1 MLDIKF
7 LRQNPDVVKENI
19 KKKFQ
24 DEKLPLVDEV
34 IELDKRNREIKG
46 EVEALR
52 AEKNKVS
59 KEIGACMAHGEKEKA
74 EELKKKV
81 QENAARM
88 EELSAEEKEVEAK
101 IKKDMMVIPNI
112 IDPSVPIGK
121 DDSQNVEIEKFGEP
135 VVPDFEIPYHTEI
148 MEKFNG
154 IDLESAGKVAGN
166 GFYYLMGDIAR
177 LHSAVISYARDFMID
192 RGFTYCI
199 PPFMIRSNV
208 VTGVMSFAEMDSMM
222 YKIEGED
229 LYLIGTSEHSMIGKF
244 IDTMLDEAELP
255 KTLTSYSPCFRKEK
269 GAHGI
274 EERGVY
280 RIHQFEKQEMIV
292 VCKPEESKE
301 WYDKLWKNTVDLFRS
316 LDIPVRTLECCSGDL
331 ADLKV
336 KSCDVEAWSPRQKKY
351 FEVGSCSN
359 LGDAQA
365 RRLRIRIK
373 GENGNYFANDI
384 NDYFSLLSCLPDY
397 YNELAEFESQK
408 AKRGLFMSDASLER
422 LLTQC
427 QTMLSSDYLASAFKD
442 KINSLQNAD
451 TLTKKQADSYL
462 SLHEKLIHTCVIPSY
477 QSLSEKLS
485 ALKGSEKND
494 RGLAGFPDGTAYY
507 HYLIQSQVGDFRST
521 NEIEERLFT
530 QLALDYRQM
539 QTLLSQNP
547 SLAQNLSVFSLSATP
562 EEMLSYLNKAMQ
574 TDFPDLDSPKY
585 EVKYVP
591 TSMEEFSSPAF
602 YLTPPADTLS
612 PNTIYINRSSQVNP
626 AELFTTL
633 AHEGF
638 PGHLYQ
644 TLYYG
649 NQNPAPIRNLLG
661 CSGYIEGWA
670 TYVESISYGY
680 AASYFK
686 VEPELLQ
693 LLWQNRSISLCLYS
707 LLDIKIHEYGW
718 TLAQVTQ
725 SLHGFGIASDD
736 TCKEIYQYIIENP
749 ANYLKYYLGY
759 LNFMDLRD
767 LAEKKAGDKF
777 DKKEFH
783 RFVLETGPAPFPVIE
798 KYVLENY

>member
-1 MLDIKF
+1 MKKFLHNKYRILIFIFCFFFLFSIIFFKKIEPTLENKQFERFTDSIFTSELSSNTLNLHYTLAHPETFGINDYKISLGSMNEDAHSHSFSKLKSNQKRLKKFHYQNLSKENQLTYDILSLEFSTQLSGENFFWLQEPLSPHLGISSQLPILLAEYTFRTGNDIK
-7 LRQNPDVVKENI
+7 
-19 KKKFQ
+19 
-24 DEKLPLVDEV
+24 
-34 IELDKRNREIKG
+34 
-46 EVEALR
+46 
-52 AEKNKVS
+52 
-59 KEIGACMAHGEKEKA
+59 
-74 EELKKKV
+74 
-81 QENAARM
+81 
-88 EELSAEEKEVEAK
+88 
-101 IKKDMMVIPNI
+101 
-112 IDPSVPIGK
+112 
-121 DDSQNVEIEKFGEP
+121 
-135 VVPDFEIPYHTEI
+135 
-148 MEKFNG
+148 
-154 IDLESAGKVAGN
+154 
-166 GFYYLMGDIAR
+166 
-177 LHSAVISYARDFMID
+177 
-192 RGFTYCI
+192 
-199 PPFMIRSNV
+199 
-208 VTGVMSFAEMDSMM
+208 
-222 YKIEGED
+222 
-229 LYLIGTSEHSMIGKF
+229 
-244 IDTMLDEAELP
+244 
-255 KTLTSYSPCFRKEK
+255 
-269 GAHGI
+269 
-274 EERGVY
+274 
-280 RIHQFEKQEMIV
+280 
-292 VCKPEESKE
+292 
-301 WYDKLWKNTVDLFRS
+301 
-316 LDIPVRTLECCSGDL
+316 
-331 ADLKV
+331 
-336 KSCDVEAWSPRQKKY
+336 
-351 FEVGSCSN
+351 
-359 LGDAQA
+359 
-365 RRLRIRIK
+365 
-373 GENGNYFANDI
+373 
-384 NDYFSLLSCLPDY
+384 DYFSLLSCLPDY

-422 LLTQC
+422 LLAQC
-427 QTMLSSDYLASAFKD
+427 QTMLSSDYLASAFED
-442 KINSLQNAD
+442 KINSLQNAG
-451 TLTKKQADSYL
+451 TLTKKQSDSYL

-485 ALKGSEKND
+485 ALKGNGKND

-507 HYLIQSQVGDFRST
+507 HYLIQSQVGDFRSVK
-521 NEIEERLFT
+521 EIEERLFT

-562 EEMLSYLNKAMQ
+562 KEMLSYLSKAMR

-591 TSMEEFSSPAF
+591 ESMEEFSSPAF

-767 LAEKKAGDKF
+767 LAEKKAGDEF

-783 RFVLETGPAPFPVIE
+783 RFILETGPAPFPIIE

>member
-1 MLDIKF
+1 MKNFLHNKYRILIFIFCFFLIFSIIFLKRIEPTLENKQFERFTDSIFTSELSSNTLNLHYTLAHPETFGINDYKISLGSMNEDAHSHSFSKLKSNQKRLKKFHYQNLSKENQLTYDILSLEFSTQLSGENFFWLQEPLSPHLGISSQLPILLAEYTFRTGNDIK
-7 LRQNPDVVKENI
+7 
-19 KKKFQ
+19 
-24 DEKLPLVDEV
+24 
-34 IELDKRNREIKG
+34 
-46 EVEALR
+46 
-52 AEKNKVS
+52 
-59 KEIGACMAHGEKEKA
+59 
-74 EELKKKV
+74 
-81 QENAARM
+81 
-88 EELSAEEKEVEAK
+88 
-101 IKKDMMVIPNI
+101 
-112 IDPSVPIGK
+112 
-121 DDSQNVEIEKFGEP
+121 
-135 VVPDFEIPYHTEI
+135 
-148 MEKFNG
+148 
-154 IDLESAGKVAGN
+154 
-166 GFYYLMGDIAR
+166 
-177 LHSAVISYARDFMID
+177 
-192 RGFTYCI
+192 
-199 PPFMIRSNV
+199 
-208 VTGVMSFAEMDSMM
+208 
-222 YKIEGED
+222 
-229 LYLIGTSEHSMIGKF
+229 
-244 IDTMLDEAELP
+244 
-255 KTLTSYSPCFRKEK
+255 
-269 GAHGI
+269 
-274 EERGVY
+274 
-280 RIHQFEKQEMIV
+280 
-292 VCKPEESKE
+292 
-301 WYDKLWKNTVDLFRS
+301 
-316 LDIPVRTLECCSGDL
+316 
-331 ADLKV
+331 
-336 KSCDVEAWSPRQKKY
+336 
-351 FEVGSCSN
+351 
-359 LGDAQA
+359 
-365 RRLRIRIK
+365 
-373 GENGNYFANDI
+373 
-384 NDYFSLLSCLPDY
+384 DYFSLLSCLPDY

-408 AKRGLFMSDASLER
+408 AKRGLFMSDASLDR
-422 LLTQC
+422 LLAQC
-427 QTMLSSDYLASAFKD
+427 QTMLSSDYLASAFED
-442 KINSLQNAD
+442 KINSLQNAG
-451 TLTKKQADSYL
+451 TLTKKQEDSYL

-485 ALKGSEKND
+485 ALKGNGKND

-507 HYLIQSQVGDFRST
+507 HYLIQSQVGDFRSVK
-521 NEIEERLFT
+521 EIEERLFT

-562 EEMLSYLNKAMQ
+562 KEMLSYLSKAMQ

-591 TSMEEFSSPAF
+591 ESMEEFSSPAF

-649 NQNPAPIRNLLG
+649 NLNPAPIRNLIG

-783 RFVLETGPAPFPVIE
+783 RFILETGPAPFPIIE

>member
-1 MLDIKF
+1 MKKFLHNKYRILIFIFCFFFLFSIVFFKKIEPTLENKQFERFTDSIFTSELSSNTLNLHYTLAHPETFGINDYKISLGSINEKAHSHSFSNLKSNQKRLKKFHYQNLSKENQLTYDILSLEFSTQLSGENFFWLQEPLSPHLGISSQLPILLAEYTFRTGNDIK
-7 LRQNPDVVKENI
+7 
-19 KKKFQ
+19 
-24 DEKLPLVDEV
+24 
-34 IELDKRNREIKG
+34 
-46 EVEALR
+46 
-52 AEKNKVS
+52 
-59 KEIGACMAHGEKEKA
+59 
-74 EELKKKV
+74 
-81 QENAARM
+81 
-88 EELSAEEKEVEAK
+88 
-101 IKKDMMVIPNI
+101 
-112 IDPSVPIGK
+112 
-121 DDSQNVEIEKFGEP
+121 
-135 VVPDFEIPYHTEI
+135 
-148 MEKFNG
+148 
-154 IDLESAGKVAGN
+154 
-166 GFYYLMGDIAR
+166 
-177 LHSAVISYARDFMID
+177 
-192 RGFTYCI
+192 
-199 PPFMIRSNV
+199 
-208 VTGVMSFAEMDSMM
+208 
-222 YKIEGED
+222 
-229 LYLIGTSEHSMIGKF
+229 
-244 IDTMLDEAELP
+244 
-255 KTLTSYSPCFRKEK
+255 
-269 GAHGI
+269 
-274 EERGVY
+274 
-280 RIHQFEKQEMIV
+280 
-292 VCKPEESKE
+292 
-301 WYDKLWKNTVDLFRS
+301 
-316 LDIPVRTLECCSGDL
+316 
-331 ADLKV
+331 
-336 KSCDVEAWSPRQKKY
+336 
-351 FEVGSCSN
+351 
-359 LGDAQA
+359 
-365 RRLRIRIK
+365 
-373 GENGNYFANDI
+373 
-384 NDYFSLLSCLPDY
+384 DYFSLLSCLPDY
-397 YNELAEFESQK
+397 YNELAEFETQK

-422 LLTQC
+422 LLAQC
-427 QTMLSSDYLASAFKD
+427 QTMLSSDYLASAFED
-442 KINSLQNAD
+442 KINSLQTAG

-485 ALKGSEKND
+485 ALKGNGKND

-507 HYLIQSQVGDFRST
+507 HYLIQSQVGDFRSVK
-521 NEIEERLFT
+521 EIEERLFT

-562 EEMLSYLNKAMQ
+562 KEMLSYLSKAMR

-591 TSMEEFSSPAF
+591 ESMEEFSSPAF

-767 LAEKKAGDKF
+767 LAEKKAGDEF

-783 RFVLETGPAPFPVIE
+783 RFILETGPAPFPIIE

>member
-1 MLDIKF
+1 MIFSLEFSTQLSGENFFWLQEPLSPHLGISSQLPILLAEYTFRTGNDIK
-7 LRQNPDVVKENI
+7 
-19 KKKFQ
+19 
-24 DEKLPLVDEV
+24 
-34 IELDKRNREIKG
+34 
-46 EVEALR
+46 
-52 AEKNKVS
+52 
-59 KEIGACMAHGEKEKA
+59 
-74 EELKKKV
+74 
-81 QENAARM
+81 
-88 EELSAEEKEVEAK
+88 
-101 IKKDMMVIPNI
+101 
-112 IDPSVPIGK
+112 
-121 DDSQNVEIEKFGEP
+121 
-135 VVPDFEIPYHTEI
+135 
-148 MEKFNG
+148 
-154 IDLESAGKVAGN
+154 
-166 GFYYLMGDIAR
+166 
-177 LHSAVISYARDFMID
+177 
-192 RGFTYCI
+192 
-199 PPFMIRSNV
+199 
-208 VTGVMSFAEMDSMM
+208 
-222 YKIEGED
+222 
-229 LYLIGTSEHSMIGKF
+229 
-244 IDTMLDEAELP
+244 
-255 KTLTSYSPCFRKEK
+255 
-269 GAHGI
+269 
-274 EERGVY
+274 
-280 RIHQFEKQEMIV
+280 
-292 VCKPEESKE
+292 
-301 WYDKLWKNTVDLFRS
+301 
-316 LDIPVRTLECCSGDL
+316 
-331 ADLKV
+331 
-336 KSCDVEAWSPRQKKY
+336 
-351 FEVGSCSN
+351 
-359 LGDAQA
+359 
-365 RRLRIRIK
+365 
-373 GENGNYFANDI
+373 
-384 NDYFSLLSCLPDY
+384 DYFSLLSCLPDY

-612 PNTIYINRSSQVNP
+612 PNTIYINQSSQVNP

>member
-1 MLDIKF
+1 MKNFLHNKYRILIFIFCFFLIFSIIFLKKIEPTLENKQFERFTDSIFTSELSSNTLNLHYTLAHPETFGINDYKISLGSMNEDAHSHSFSKLKSNQKRLKKFHYQNLSKENQLTYDILSLEFSTQLSGENFFWLQEPLSPHLGISSQLPILLAEYTFRTGNDIK
-7 LRQNPDVVKENI
+7 
-19 KKKFQ
+19 
-24 DEKLPLVDEV
+24 
-34 IELDKRNREIKG
+34 
-46 EVEALR
+46 
-52 AEKNKVS
+52 
-59 KEIGACMAHGEKEKA
+59 
-74 EELKKKV
+74 
-81 QENAARM
+81 
-88 EELSAEEKEVEAK
+88 
-101 IKKDMMVIPNI
+101 
-112 IDPSVPIGK
+112 
-121 DDSQNVEIEKFGEP
+121 
-135 VVPDFEIPYHTEI
+135 
-148 MEKFNG
+148 
-154 IDLESAGKVAGN
+154 
-166 GFYYLMGDIAR
+166 
-177 LHSAVISYARDFMID
+177 
-192 RGFTYCI
+192 
-199 PPFMIRSNV
+199 
-208 VTGVMSFAEMDSMM
+208 
-222 YKIEGED
+222 
-229 LYLIGTSEHSMIGKF
+229 
-244 IDTMLDEAELP
+244 
-255 KTLTSYSPCFRKEK
+255 
-269 GAHGI
+269 
-274 EERGVY
+274 
-280 RIHQFEKQEMIV
+280 
-292 VCKPEESKE
+292 
-301 WYDKLWKNTVDLFRS
+301 
-316 LDIPVRTLECCSGDL
+316 
-331 ADLKV
+331 
-336 KSCDVEAWSPRQKKY
+336 
-351 FEVGSCSN
+351 
-359 LGDAQA
+359 
-365 RRLRIRIK
+365 
-373 GENGNYFANDI
+373 
-384 NDYFSLLSCLPDY
+384 DYFSLLSCLPDY
-397 YNELAEFESQK
+397 YNELAEFETQK
-408 AKRGLFMSDASLER
+408 AKRGLFMSDSSLER
-422 LLTQC
+422 LLAQC
-427 QTMLSSDYLASAFKD
+427 QTMLSSDYLASAFED
-442 KINSLQNAD
+442 KINSLQNAG

-783 RFVLETGPAPFPVIE
+783 RFVLETGPAPFPIIE

>member
-1 MLDIKF
+1 MKNFLHNKYRILIFIFCFFLVFSIIFLKKIEPTLENKQFERFTDSIFTSELSSNTLNLHYTLAHPETFGINDYKISLGSINEKAHSHSFSKLKSNQKRLKKFHYQNLSKENQLTYDILSLEFSTQLSGENFFWLQEPLSPHLGISSQLPILLAEYTFRTGNDIK
-7 LRQNPDVVKENI
+7 
-19 KKKFQ
+19 
-24 DEKLPLVDEV
+24 
-34 IELDKRNREIKG
+34 
-46 EVEALR
+46 
-52 AEKNKVS
+52 
-59 KEIGACMAHGEKEKA
+59 
-74 EELKKKV
+74 
-81 QENAARM
+81 
-88 EELSAEEKEVEAK
+88 
-101 IKKDMMVIPNI
+101 
-112 IDPSVPIGK
+112 
-121 DDSQNVEIEKFGEP
+121 
-135 VVPDFEIPYHTEI
+135 
-148 MEKFNG
+148 
-154 IDLESAGKVAGN
+154 
-166 GFYYLMGDIAR
+166 
-177 LHSAVISYARDFMID
+177 
-192 RGFTYCI
+192 
-199 PPFMIRSNV
+199 
-208 VTGVMSFAEMDSMM
+208 
-222 YKIEGED
+222 
-229 LYLIGTSEHSMIGKF
+229 
-244 IDTMLDEAELP
+244 
-255 KTLTSYSPCFRKEK
+255 
-269 GAHGI
+269 
-274 EERGVY
+274 
-280 RIHQFEKQEMIV
+280 
-292 VCKPEESKE
+292 
-301 WYDKLWKNTVDLFRS
+301 
-316 LDIPVRTLECCSGDL
+316 
-331 ADLKV
+331 
-336 KSCDVEAWSPRQKKY
+336 
-351 FEVGSCSN
+351 
-359 LGDAQA
+359 
-365 RRLRIRIK
+365 
-373 GENGNYFANDI
+373 
-384 NDYFSLLSCLPDY
+384 DYFSLLSCLPDY

-422 LLTQC
+422 LLAQC
-427 QTMLSSDYLASAFKD
+427 QTMLSSDYLASAFED
-442 KINSLQNAD
+442 KINLLQNAG

-462 SLHEKLIHTCVIPSY
+462 SLHKKLIHTCVIPSY

-485 ALKGSEKND
+485 ALKGNGKND

-507 HYLIQSQVGDFRST
+507 HYLIQSQVGDFRSVK
-521 NEIEERLFT
+521 EIEERLFT

-562 EEMLSYLNKAMQ
+562 KEMLSYLSKAMR

-585 EVKYVP
+585 KVKYVP
-591 TSMEEFSSPAF
+591 ESMEEFSSPAF

>member
-1 MLDIKF
+1 MKNF
-7 LRQNPDVVKENI
+7 LHNKYRI
-19 KKKFQ
+19 LIFIFCFF
-24 DEKLPLVDEV
+24 LVFS
-34 IELDKRNREIKG
+34 IIF
-46 EVEALR
+46 
-52 AEKNKVS
+52 
-59 KEIGACMAHGEKEKA
+59 
-74 EELKKKV
+74 LKKIEPTL
-81 QENAARM
+81 ENKQF
-88 EELSAEEKEVEAK
+88 EHFTDSIFTSELSSNTLNLHYTLAH
-101 IKKDMMVIPNI
+101 P
-112 IDPSVPIGK
+112 
-121 DDSQNVEIEKFGEP
+121 EKFGIK
-135 VVPDFEIPYHTEI
+135 D
-148 MEKFNG
+148 
-154 IDLESAGKVAGN
+154 
-166 GFYYLMGDIAR
+166 
-177 LHSAVISYARDFMID
+177 
-192 RGFTYCI
+192 
-199 PPFMIRSNV
+199 
-208 VTGVMSFAEMDSMM
+208 
-222 YKIEGED
+222 YKISLGSMNEKA
-229 LYLIGTSEHSMIGKF
+229 HSNSFSKLKSNQKRLKNF
-244 IDTMLDEAELP
+244 HYQKL
-255 KTLTSYSPCFRKEK
+255 
-269 GAHGI
+269 
-274 EERGVY
+274 
-280 RIHQFEKQEMIV
+280 
-292 VCKPEESKE
+292 SKE
-301 WYDKLWKNTVDLFRS
+301 NQLTYDILS
-316 LDIPVRTLECCSGDL
+316 LEFSTQLS
-331 ADLKV
+331 
-336 KSCDVEAWSPRQKKY
+336 
-351 FEVGSCSN
+351 
-359 LGDAQA
+359 
-365 RRLRIRIK
+365 
-373 GENGNYFANDI
+373 GENFFWLQEPLSPHLGISSQLPILLAEYTFRTGNDI
-384 NDYFSLLSCLPDY
+384 KDYFSLLSCLPDY

-442 KINSLQNAD
+442 KINSLQNTD

-612 PNTIYINRSSQVNP
+612 PNTIYINQSSQVNP

-777 DKKEFH
+777 DKKGFH

>member
-1 MLDIKF
+1 MKNFLHNKYRILIFIFCFFLVFSIIFLKKIEPTLENKQFERFTDSIFTSELSSNTLNLHYTLAHPETFGINDYKISLGSINEKAHSHSFSKLKSNQKRLKKFHYQNLSKENQLTYDILSLEFSTQLSGENFFWLQEPLSPHLGISSQLPILLAEYTFRTGNDIK
-7 LRQNPDVVKENI
+7 
-19 KKKFQ
+19 
-24 DEKLPLVDEV
+24 
-34 IELDKRNREIKG
+34 
-46 EVEALR
+46 
-52 AEKNKVS
+52 
-59 KEIGACMAHGEKEKA
+59 
-74 EELKKKV
+74 
-81 QENAARM
+81 
-88 EELSAEEKEVEAK
+88 
-101 IKKDMMVIPNI
+101 
-112 IDPSVPIGK
+112 
-121 DDSQNVEIEKFGEP
+121 
-135 VVPDFEIPYHTEI
+135 
-148 MEKFNG
+148 
-154 IDLESAGKVAGN
+154 
-166 GFYYLMGDIAR
+166 
-177 LHSAVISYARDFMID
+177 
-192 RGFTYCI
+192 
-199 PPFMIRSNV
+199 
-208 VTGVMSFAEMDSMM
+208 
-222 YKIEGED
+222 
-229 LYLIGTSEHSMIGKF
+229 
-244 IDTMLDEAELP
+244 
-255 KTLTSYSPCFRKEK
+255 
-269 GAHGI
+269 
-274 EERGVY
+274 
-280 RIHQFEKQEMIV
+280 
-292 VCKPEESKE
+292 
-301 WYDKLWKNTVDLFRS
+301 
-316 LDIPVRTLECCSGDL
+316 
-331 ADLKV
+331 
-336 KSCDVEAWSPRQKKY
+336 
-351 FEVGSCSN
+351 
-359 LGDAQA
+359 
-365 RRLRIRIK
+365 
-373 GENGNYFANDI
+373 
-384 NDYFSLLSCLPDY
+384 DYFSLLSCLPDY
-397 YNELAEFESQK
+397 YNEVAEFESQK

-422 LLTQC
+422 LLAQC
-427 QTMLSSDYLASAFKD
+427 QTMLSSDYLASAFED
-442 KINSLQNAD
+442 KINLLQNAG

-485 ALKGSEKND
+485 ALKGNGKND

-507 HYLIQSQVGDFRST
+507 HYLIQSQVGDFRSVK
-521 NEIEERLFT
+521 EIEERLFT

-562 EEMLSYLNKAMQ
+562 KEMLSYLSKAMR

-591 TSMEEFSSPAF
+591 ESMEEFSSPAF

-767 LAEKKAGDKF
+767 LAEKKAGDEF

-783 RFVLETGPAPFPVIE
+783 RFILETGPAPFPIIE

>member
-1 MLDIKF
+1 MKNF
-7 LRQNPDVVKENI
+7 LHNKYRILIFIFCFFLIFSIIFLKRIEPTLENKQFERFTDSI
-19 KKKFQ
+19 FT
-24 DEKLPLVDEV
+24 
-34 IELDKRNREIKG
+34 
-46 EVEALR
+46 
-52 AEKNKVS
+52 S
-59 KEIGACMAHGEKEKA
+59 
-74 EELKKKV
+74 
-81 QENAARM
+81 
-88 EELSAEEKEVEAK
+88 ELSSNTLNLHYTLAH
-101 IKKDMMVIPNI
+101 P
-112 IDPSVPIGK
+112 
-121 DDSQNVEIEKFGEP
+121 EKFGIK
-135 VVPDFEIPYHTEI
+135 D
-148 MEKFNG
+148 
-154 IDLESAGKVAGN
+154 
-166 GFYYLMGDIAR
+166 
-177 LHSAVISYARDFMID
+177 
-192 RGFTYCI
+192 
-199 PPFMIRSNV
+199 
-208 VTGVMSFAEMDSMM
+208 
-222 YKIEGED
+222 YKISLGSMNEKA
-229 LYLIGTSEHSMIGKF
+229 HSNSFSKLKSNQKRLKKF
-244 IDTMLDEAELP
+244 HYQNL
-255 KTLTSYSPCFRKEK
+255 
-269 GAHGI
+269 
-274 EERGVY
+274 
-280 RIHQFEKQEMIV
+280 
-292 VCKPEESKE
+292 SKE
-301 WYDKLWKNTVDLFRS
+301 NQLTYDILS
-316 LDIPVRTLECCSGDL
+316 LEFSTQLS
-331 ADLKV
+331 
-336 KSCDVEAWSPRQKKY
+336 
-351 FEVGSCSN
+351 
-359 LGDAQA
+359 
-365 RRLRIRIK
+365 
-373 GENGNYFANDI
+373 GENFFWLQEPLSPHLGISSQLPILLAEYTFRTGNDI
-384 NDYFSLLSCLPDY
+384 KDYFSLLSCLPDY

-422 LLTQC
+422 LLAQC
-427 QTMLSSDYLASAFKD
+427 QTMLSSDYLASAFED
-442 KINSLQNAD
+442 KINSLQNAG

-485 ALKGSEKND
+485 ALKGNRKND

-507 HYLIQSQVGDFRST
+507 HYLIQSQVGDFRSVK
-521 NEIEERLFT
+521 EIEERLFT

-562 EEMLSYLNKAMQ
+562 KEMLSYLSKAMR

-591 TSMEEFSSPAF
+591 ESMEEFSSPAF

-767 LAEKKAGDKF
+767 LAKKKAGDTF

-783 RFVLETGPAPFPVIE
+783 RFVLETGPAPFPIIE
-798 KYVLENY
+798 KYVLEKY

>member
-1 MLDIKF
+1 MKNFLHNKYRILIFIFCFFLVFSIIFLKKIEPTLENKQFEHFTDSIFTSELSSNTLNLHYTLAHPETFGIKDYKISLGSMNEKAHSNSFSKLKSNQKRLKKFHYQKLSKENQLTYDILSLEFSTQLSGENFFWLQEPLSPHLGISSQLPILLAEYTFRTGNDIK
-7 LRQNPDVVKENI
+7 
-19 KKKFQ
+19 
-24 DEKLPLVDEV
+24 
-34 IELDKRNREIKG
+34 
-46 EVEALR
+46 
-52 AEKNKVS
+52 
-59 KEIGACMAHGEKEKA
+59 
-74 EELKKKV
+74 
-81 QENAARM
+81 
-88 EELSAEEKEVEAK
+88 
-101 IKKDMMVIPNI
+101 
-112 IDPSVPIGK
+112 
-121 DDSQNVEIEKFGEP
+121 
-135 VVPDFEIPYHTEI
+135 
-148 MEKFNG
+148 
-154 IDLESAGKVAGN
+154 
-166 GFYYLMGDIAR
+166 
-177 LHSAVISYARDFMID
+177 
-192 RGFTYCI
+192 
-199 PPFMIRSNV
+199 
-208 VTGVMSFAEMDSMM
+208 
-222 YKIEGED
+222 
-229 LYLIGTSEHSMIGKF
+229 
-244 IDTMLDEAELP
+244 
-255 KTLTSYSPCFRKEK
+255 
-269 GAHGI
+269 
-274 EERGVY
+274 
-280 RIHQFEKQEMIV
+280 
-292 VCKPEESKE
+292 
-301 WYDKLWKNTVDLFRS
+301 
-316 LDIPVRTLECCSGDL
+316 
-331 ADLKV
+331 
-336 KSCDVEAWSPRQKKY
+336 
-351 FEVGSCSN
+351 
-359 LGDAQA
+359 
-365 RRLRIRIK
+365 
-373 GENGNYFANDI
+373 
-384 NDYFSLLSCLPDY
+384 DYFSLLSCLPDY

-422 LLTQC
+422 LLAQC

-442 KINSLQNAD
+442 KINSLQNAG

-462 SLHEKLIHTCVIPSY
+462 SLHEKLIHTCVFPSY
-477 QSLSEKLS
+477 QTLSEKLS
-485 ALKGSEKND
+485 ALKSSGKND

-507 HYLIQSQVGDFRST
+507 HYLIQSQVGDFRSVK
-521 NEIEERLFT
+521 EIEERLFT

-562 EEMLSYLNKAMQ
+562 KEMLSYLSKAMR

-591 TSMEEFSSPAF
+591 ESMEEFSSPAF

-649 NQNPAPIRNLLG
+649 NLNPAPIRNLIG

-783 RFVLETGPAPFPVIE
+783 RFILETGPAPFPVVE

>member
-1 MLDIKF
+1 MKKFLHNKYRILIFIFCFFLIFSIVFFKKIEPTLENKQFERFTDSIFTSELSSNTLNLHYTLAHPETFGINDYKISLGSMNEDAHSHSFSKLKSNQKRLKKFHYQNLSKENQLTYDILSLEFSTQLSGENFFWLQEPLSPHLGISSQLPILLAEYTFRTGNDIK
-7 LRQNPDVVKENI
+7 
-19 KKKFQ
+19 
-24 DEKLPLVDEV
+24 
-34 IELDKRNREIKG
+34 
-46 EVEALR
+46 
-52 AEKNKVS
+52 
-59 KEIGACMAHGEKEKA
+59 
-74 EELKKKV
+74 
-81 QENAARM
+81 
-88 EELSAEEKEVEAK
+88 
-101 IKKDMMVIPNI
+101 
-112 IDPSVPIGK
+112 
-121 DDSQNVEIEKFGEP
+121 
-135 VVPDFEIPYHTEI
+135 
-148 MEKFNG
+148 
-154 IDLESAGKVAGN
+154 
-166 GFYYLMGDIAR
+166 
-177 LHSAVISYARDFMID
+177 
-192 RGFTYCI
+192 
-199 PPFMIRSNV
+199 
-208 VTGVMSFAEMDSMM
+208 
-222 YKIEGED
+222 
-229 LYLIGTSEHSMIGKF
+229 
-244 IDTMLDEAELP
+244 
-255 KTLTSYSPCFRKEK
+255 
-269 GAHGI
+269 
-274 EERGVY
+274 
-280 RIHQFEKQEMIV
+280 
-292 VCKPEESKE
+292 
-301 WYDKLWKNTVDLFRS
+301 
-316 LDIPVRTLECCSGDL
+316 
-331 ADLKV
+331 
-336 KSCDVEAWSPRQKKY
+336 
-351 FEVGSCSN
+351 
-359 LGDAQA
+359 
-365 RRLRIRIK
+365 
-373 GENGNYFANDI
+373 
-384 NDYFSLLSCLPDY
+384 DYFSLLSCLPDY

-422 LLTQC
+422 LLAQC
-427 QTMLSSDYLASAFKD
+427 QTMLSSDYLASAFED
-442 KINSLQNAD
+442 KINSLQNAG

-462 SLHEKLIHTCVIPSY
+462 SLHKKLIHTCVLPSY
-477 QSLSEKLS
+477 QTLSEKLS
-485 ALKGSEKND
+485 ALKGSGKND

-507 HYLIQSQVGDFRST
+507 HYLIQSQVGDFRSVK
-521 NEIEERLFT
+521 EIEERLFT

-562 EEMLSYLNKAMQ
+562 EEMLSYLSKAMQ
-574 TDFPDLDSPKY
+574 TDFPDLDNPKY

-591 TSMEEFSSPAF
+591 ESMEEFSSPAF

-767 LAEKKAGDKF
+767 LAKKKTDDKF

-783 RFVLETGPAPFPVIE
+783 RFVLETGPAPFPIIE
-798 KYVLENY
+798 KYVLEKY

>member
-1 MLDIKF
+1 MKNFLHNKYRILIFIFCFFLIFSIIFLKRIEPTLENKQFERFTDSIFTSELSSNTLNLHYTLAHPETFGINDYKISLGSINEKAHSHSFSKLKSNQKRLKKFHYQNLSKENQLTYDILSLEFSTQLSGENFFWLQEPLSPHLGISSQLPILLAEYTFRTGNDIK
-7 LRQNPDVVKENI
+7 
-19 KKKFQ
+19 
-24 DEKLPLVDEV
+24 
-34 IELDKRNREIKG
+34 
-46 EVEALR
+46 
-52 AEKNKVS
+52 
-59 KEIGACMAHGEKEKA
+59 
-74 EELKKKV
+74 
-81 QENAARM
+81 
-88 EELSAEEKEVEAK
+88 
-101 IKKDMMVIPNI
+101 
-112 IDPSVPIGK
+112 
-121 DDSQNVEIEKFGEP
+121 
-135 VVPDFEIPYHTEI
+135 
-148 MEKFNG
+148 
-154 IDLESAGKVAGN
+154 
-166 GFYYLMGDIAR
+166 
-177 LHSAVISYARDFMID
+177 
-192 RGFTYCI
+192 
-199 PPFMIRSNV
+199 
-208 VTGVMSFAEMDSMM
+208 
-222 YKIEGED
+222 
-229 LYLIGTSEHSMIGKF
+229 
-244 IDTMLDEAELP
+244 
-255 KTLTSYSPCFRKEK
+255 
-269 GAHGI
+269 
-274 EERGVY
+274 
-280 RIHQFEKQEMIV
+280 
-292 VCKPEESKE
+292 
-301 WYDKLWKNTVDLFRS
+301 
-316 LDIPVRTLECCSGDL
+316 
-331 ADLKV
+331 
-336 KSCDVEAWSPRQKKY
+336 
-351 FEVGSCSN
+351 
-359 LGDAQA
+359 
-365 RRLRIRIK
+365 
-373 GENGNYFANDI
+373 
-384 NDYFSLLSCLPDY
+384 DYFSLLSCLPDY

-422 LLTQC
+422 LLAQC
-427 QTMLSSDYLASAFKD
+427 QTMLSSDYLASAFED
-442 KINSLQNAD
+442 KINSLQNAG

-462 SLHEKLIHTCVIPSY
+462 SLHKKLIHTCVIPSY

-485 ALKGSEKND
+485 ALKGNGKND

-507 HYLIQSQVGDFRST
+507 HYLIQSQVGDFRSVK
-521 NEIEERLFT
+521 EIEERLFT

-562 EEMLSYLNKAMQ
+562 KEMLSYLSKAMR

-591 TSMEEFSSPAF
+591 ESMEEFSSPAF

-707 LLDIKIHEYGW
+707 LLDIKIHKYGW

-767 LAEKKAGDKF
+767 LAEKKAGDEF

-783 RFVLETGPAPFPVIE
+783 RFILETGPAPFPIIE
-798 KYVLENY
+798 KYVLEKY

>member
-1 MLDIKF
+1 MKNFLHNKYRILIFIFCFFLIFSIIFLKKIEPTLENKQFERFTDSIFTSELSSNTLNLHYTLAHPETFGINDYKISLGSINEKAHSHSFSKLKSNQKRLKKFHYQNLSKENQLTYDILSLEFSTQLSGENFFWLQEPLSPHLGISSQLPILLAEYTFRTGNDIK
-7 LRQNPDVVKENI
+7 
-19 KKKFQ
+19 
-24 DEKLPLVDEV
+24 
-34 IELDKRNREIKG
+34 
-46 EVEALR
+46 
-52 AEKNKVS
+52 
-59 KEIGACMAHGEKEKA
+59 
-74 EELKKKV
+74 
-81 QENAARM
+81 
-88 EELSAEEKEVEAK
+88 
-101 IKKDMMVIPNI
+101 
-112 IDPSVPIGK
+112 
-121 DDSQNVEIEKFGEP
+121 
-135 VVPDFEIPYHTEI
+135 
-148 MEKFNG
+148 
-154 IDLESAGKVAGN
+154 
-166 GFYYLMGDIAR
+166 
-177 LHSAVISYARDFMID
+177 
-192 RGFTYCI
+192 
-199 PPFMIRSNV
+199 
-208 VTGVMSFAEMDSMM
+208 
-222 YKIEGED
+222 
-229 LYLIGTSEHSMIGKF
+229 
-244 IDTMLDEAELP
+244 
-255 KTLTSYSPCFRKEK
+255 
-269 GAHGI
+269 
-274 EERGVY
+274 
-280 RIHQFEKQEMIV
+280 
-292 VCKPEESKE
+292 
-301 WYDKLWKNTVDLFRS
+301 
-316 LDIPVRTLECCSGDL
+316 
-331 ADLKV
+331 
-336 KSCDVEAWSPRQKKY
+336 
-351 FEVGSCSN
+351 
-359 LGDAQA
+359 
-365 RRLRIRIK
+365 
-373 GENGNYFANDI
+373 
-384 NDYFSLLSCLPDY
+384 DYFSLLSCLPDY

-422 LLTQC
+422 LLAQC
-427 QTMLSSDYLASAFKD
+427 QTMLSSDYLASAFED
-442 KINSLQNAD
+442 KINSLQNAG

-485 ALKGSEKND
+485 ALKGNGKND

-507 HYLIQSQVGDFRST
+507 HYLIQSQVGDFRSVK
-521 NEIEERLFT
+521 EIEERLFT

-562 EEMLSYLNKAMQ
+562 KEMLSYLSKAMR
-574 TDFPDLDSPKY
+574 TDFPGLDSPKY

-591 TSMEEFSSPAF
+591 ESMEEFSSPAF

-767 LAEKKAGDKF
+767 LAEKKAGDEF

-783 RFVLETGPAPFPVIE
+783 RFILETGPAPFPIIE
-798 KYVLENY
+798 KYVLEKY

>member
-1 MLDIKF
+1 MKNFLHNKYRILIFIFCFFLIFSIIFLKKIEPTLENKQFERFTDSIFTSELSSNTLNLHYTLAHPETFGINDYKISLGSMNEDAHSHSFSKLKSNQKRLKKFHYQNLSKENQLTYDILSLEFSTQLSGENFFWLQEPLSPHLGISSQLPILLAEYTFRTGNDIK
-7 LRQNPDVVKENI
+7 
-19 KKKFQ
+19 
-24 DEKLPLVDEV
+24 
-34 IELDKRNREIKG
+34 
-46 EVEALR
+46 
-52 AEKNKVS
+52 
-59 KEIGACMAHGEKEKA
+59 
-74 EELKKKV
+74 
-81 QENAARM
+81 
-88 EELSAEEKEVEAK
+88 
-101 IKKDMMVIPNI
+101 
-112 IDPSVPIGK
+112 
-121 DDSQNVEIEKFGEP
+121 
-135 VVPDFEIPYHTEI
+135 
-148 MEKFNG
+148 
-154 IDLESAGKVAGN
+154 
-166 GFYYLMGDIAR
+166 
-177 LHSAVISYARDFMID
+177 
-192 RGFTYCI
+192 
-199 PPFMIRSNV
+199 
-208 VTGVMSFAEMDSMM
+208 
-222 YKIEGED
+222 
-229 LYLIGTSEHSMIGKF
+229 
-244 IDTMLDEAELP
+244 
-255 KTLTSYSPCFRKEK
+255 
-269 GAHGI
+269 
-274 EERGVY
+274 
-280 RIHQFEKQEMIV
+280 
-292 VCKPEESKE
+292 
-301 WYDKLWKNTVDLFRS
+301 
-316 LDIPVRTLECCSGDL
+316 
-331 ADLKV
+331 
-336 KSCDVEAWSPRQKKY
+336 
-351 FEVGSCSN
+351 
-359 LGDAQA
+359 
-365 RRLRIRIK
+365 
-373 GENGNYFANDI
+373 
-384 NDYFSLLSCLPDY
+384 DYFSLLSCLPDY
-397 YNELAEFESQK
+397 YNELAEFETQK
-408 AKRGLFMSDASLER
+408 AKRGLFMSDSSLER
-422 LLTQC
+422 LLAQC
-427 QTMLSSDYLASAFKD
+427 QTMLSSDYLASAFED
-442 KINSLQNAD
+442 KINSLQNAG

-485 ALKGSEKND
+485 ALKGNGKND

-507 HYLIQSQVGDFRST
+507 HYLIQSQVGDFRSVK
-521 NEIEERLFT
+521 EIEERLFT

-562 EEMLSYLNKAMQ
+562 KEMLSYLSKAMR

-591 TSMEEFSSPAF
+591 ESMEEFSSPAF

-725 SLHGFGIASDD
+725 SLHRFGIASDD

>member
-1 MLDIKF
+1 MKKFLHNKYRILIFIFCFFFLFSIVFFKKIEPTLENKQFERFTDSIFTSELSSNTLNLHYTLAHPETFGINDYKISLGSINEKAHSHSFSNLKSNQKRLKKFHYQNLSKENQLTYDILSLEFSTQLSGENFFWLQEPLSPHLGISSQLPILLAEYTFRTGNDIK
-7 LRQNPDVVKENI
+7 
-19 KKKFQ
+19 
-24 DEKLPLVDEV
+24 
-34 IELDKRNREIKG
+34 
-46 EVEALR
+46 
-52 AEKNKVS
+52 
-59 KEIGACMAHGEKEKA
+59 
-74 EELKKKV
+74 
-81 QENAARM
+81 
-88 EELSAEEKEVEAK
+88 
-101 IKKDMMVIPNI
+101 
-112 IDPSVPIGK
+112 
-121 DDSQNVEIEKFGEP
+121 
-135 VVPDFEIPYHTEI
+135 
-148 MEKFNG
+148 
-154 IDLESAGKVAGN
+154 
-166 GFYYLMGDIAR
+166 
-177 LHSAVISYARDFMID
+177 
-192 RGFTYCI
+192 
-199 PPFMIRSNV
+199 
-208 VTGVMSFAEMDSMM
+208 
-222 YKIEGED
+222 
-229 LYLIGTSEHSMIGKF
+229 
-244 IDTMLDEAELP
+244 
-255 KTLTSYSPCFRKEK
+255 
-269 GAHGI
+269 
-274 EERGVY
+274 
-280 RIHQFEKQEMIV
+280 
-292 VCKPEESKE
+292 
-301 WYDKLWKNTVDLFRS
+301 
-316 LDIPVRTLECCSGDL
+316 
-331 ADLKV
+331 
-336 KSCDVEAWSPRQKKY
+336 
-351 FEVGSCSN
+351 
-359 LGDAQA
+359 
-365 RRLRIRIK
+365 
-373 GENGNYFANDI
+373 
-384 NDYFSLLSCLPDY
+384 DYFSLLSCLPDY
-397 YNELAEFESQK
+397 YNELAEFETQK

-422 LLTQC
+422 LLAQC
-427 QTMLSSDYLASAFKD
+427 QTMLSSDYLASAFED
-442 KINSLQNAD
+442 KINSLQNAG
-451 TLTKKQADSYL
+451 TLTKKQEDSYL

-485 ALKGSEKND
+485 ALKGSGKND

-507 HYLIQSQVGDFRST
+507 HYLIQSQVGDFRSVK
-521 NEIEERLFT
+521 EIEERLFT

-562 EEMLSYLNKAMQ
+562 KEMLSYLSKAMR

-591 TSMEEFSSPAF
+591 ESMEEFSSPAF

-767 LAEKKAGDKF
+767 LAEKKAGDEF

-783 RFVLETGPAPFPVIE
+783 RFILETGPAPFPIIE

>member
-1 MLDIKF
+1 MKNFLHNKYRILIFIFYFFLVFSIIFLKKIEPTLENKQFERFTDSIFTSELSSNTLNLHYTLAHPETFGINDYKISLGSMNEKAHSHSFSKLKSNQKRLKKFHYQNLSKENQLTYDILSLEFSTQLSGENFFWLQEPLSPHLGISSQLPILLAEYTFRTGNDIK
-7 LRQNPDVVKENI
+7 
-19 KKKFQ
+19 
-24 DEKLPLVDEV
+24 
-34 IELDKRNREIKG
+34 
-46 EVEALR
+46 
-52 AEKNKVS
+52 
-59 KEIGACMAHGEKEKA
+59 
-74 EELKKKV
+74 
-81 QENAARM
+81 
-88 EELSAEEKEVEAK
+88 
-101 IKKDMMVIPNI
+101 
-112 IDPSVPIGK
+112 
-121 DDSQNVEIEKFGEP
+121 
-135 VVPDFEIPYHTEI
+135 
-148 MEKFNG
+148 
-154 IDLESAGKVAGN
+154 
-166 GFYYLMGDIAR
+166 
-177 LHSAVISYARDFMID
+177 
-192 RGFTYCI
+192 
-199 PPFMIRSNV
+199 
-208 VTGVMSFAEMDSMM
+208 
-222 YKIEGED
+222 
-229 LYLIGTSEHSMIGKF
+229 
-244 IDTMLDEAELP
+244 
-255 KTLTSYSPCFRKEK
+255 
-269 GAHGI
+269 
-274 EERGVY
+274 
-280 RIHQFEKQEMIV
+280 
-292 VCKPEESKE
+292 
-301 WYDKLWKNTVDLFRS
+301 
-316 LDIPVRTLECCSGDL
+316 
-331 ADLKV
+331 
-336 KSCDVEAWSPRQKKY
+336 
-351 FEVGSCSN
+351 
-359 LGDAQA
+359 
-365 RRLRIRIK
+365 
-373 GENGNYFANDI
+373 
-384 NDYFSLLSCLPDY
+384 DYFSLLSCLPDY

-408 AKRGLFMSDASLER
+408 AKRGLFMSDASLDR
-422 LLTQC
+422 LLAQC
-427 QTMLSSDYLASAFKD
+427 QTMLSSDYLVSAFKD
-442 KINSLQNAD
+442 KINSLQNAG

-462 SLHEKLIHTCVIPSY
+462 SLHKKLIHTCVIPSY

-485 ALKGSEKND
+485 ALKGNGKND

-507 HYLIQSQVGDFRST
+507 HYLIQSQVGDFHSVK
-521 NEIEERLFT
+521 EIEERLFT

-562 EEMLSYLNKAMQ
+562 KEMLSYLSKAMR

-591 TSMEEFSSPAF
+591 ESMEEFSSPAF

-767 LAEKKAGDKF
+767 LAEKKAGDTF

>member
-1 MLDIKF
+1 MKNFLHNKYRILIFIFCFFLIFSIIFLKRIEPTLENKQFERFTDSIFTSELSSNTLNLHYTLAHPETFGINDYKISLGSMNEDAHSHSFSKLKSNQKQLKKFHYQNLSKENQLTYDILSLEFSTQLSGENFFWLQEPLSPHLGISSQLPILLAEYTFRTGNDIK
-7 LRQNPDVVKENI
+7 
-19 KKKFQ
+19 
-24 DEKLPLVDEV
+24 
-34 IELDKRNREIKG
+34 
-46 EVEALR
+46 
-52 AEKNKVS
+52 
-59 KEIGACMAHGEKEKA
+59 
-74 EELKKKV
+74 
-81 QENAARM
+81 
-88 EELSAEEKEVEAK
+88 
-101 IKKDMMVIPNI
+101 
-112 IDPSVPIGK
+112 
-121 DDSQNVEIEKFGEP
+121 
-135 VVPDFEIPYHTEI
+135 
-148 MEKFNG
+148 
-154 IDLESAGKVAGN
+154 
-166 GFYYLMGDIAR
+166 
-177 LHSAVISYARDFMID
+177 
-192 RGFTYCI
+192 
-199 PPFMIRSNV
+199 
-208 VTGVMSFAEMDSMM
+208 
-222 YKIEGED
+222 
-229 LYLIGTSEHSMIGKF
+229 
-244 IDTMLDEAELP
+244 
-255 KTLTSYSPCFRKEK
+255 
-269 GAHGI
+269 
-274 EERGVY
+274 
-280 RIHQFEKQEMIV
+280 
-292 VCKPEESKE
+292 
-301 WYDKLWKNTVDLFRS
+301 
-316 LDIPVRTLECCSGDL
+316 
-331 ADLKV
+331 
-336 KSCDVEAWSPRQKKY
+336 
-351 FEVGSCSN
+351 
-359 LGDAQA
+359 
-365 RRLRIRIK
+365 
-373 GENGNYFANDI
+373 
-384 NDYFSLLSCLPDY
+384 DYFSLLSCLPDY

-422 LLTQC
+422 LLAQC
-427 QTMLSSDYLASAFKD
+427 QTMLSSDYLASAFED
-442 KINSLQNAD
+442 KINLLQNAG

-485 ALKGSEKND
+485 ALKGNGKND

-507 HYLIQSQVGDFRST
+507 HYLIQSQVGDFRSVK
-521 NEIEERLFT
+521 EIEERLFT

-562 EEMLSYLNKAMQ
+562 KEMLSYLSKAMR

-591 TSMEEFSSPAF
+591 ESMEEFSSPAF

-749 ANYLKYYLGY
+749 ANYLKYYMGY

-767 LAEKKAGDKF
+767 LAEKKAGDEF

-783 RFVLETGPAPFPVIE
+783 RFVLETGPAPFPIIE

>member
-1 MLDIKF
+1 MKNFLHNKYRILIFIFCFFLVFSIIFLKKIEPTLENKQFERFTDSIFTSELSSNTLNLHYTLAHPETFGINDYKISLGSINEKAHSHSFSKLKSNQKRLKKFHYQNLSKENQLTYDILSLEFSTQLSGENFFWLQEPLSPHLGISSQLPILLAEYTFRTGNDIK
-7 LRQNPDVVKENI
+7 
-19 KKKFQ
+19 
-24 DEKLPLVDEV
+24 
-34 IELDKRNREIKG
+34 
-46 EVEALR
+46 
-52 AEKNKVS
+52 
-59 KEIGACMAHGEKEKA
+59 
-74 EELKKKV
+74 
-81 QENAARM
+81 
-88 EELSAEEKEVEAK
+88 
-101 IKKDMMVIPNI
+101 
-112 IDPSVPIGK
+112 
-121 DDSQNVEIEKFGEP
+121 
-135 VVPDFEIPYHTEI
+135 
-148 MEKFNG
+148 
-154 IDLESAGKVAGN
+154 
-166 GFYYLMGDIAR
+166 
-177 LHSAVISYARDFMID
+177 
-192 RGFTYCI
+192 
-199 PPFMIRSNV
+199 
-208 VTGVMSFAEMDSMM
+208 
-222 YKIEGED
+222 
-229 LYLIGTSEHSMIGKF
+229 
-244 IDTMLDEAELP
+244 
-255 KTLTSYSPCFRKEK
+255 
-269 GAHGI
+269 
-274 EERGVY
+274 
-280 RIHQFEKQEMIV
+280 
-292 VCKPEESKE
+292 
-301 WYDKLWKNTVDLFRS
+301 
-316 LDIPVRTLECCSGDL
+316 
-331 ADLKV
+331 
-336 KSCDVEAWSPRQKKY
+336 
-351 FEVGSCSN
+351 
-359 LGDAQA
+359 
-365 RRLRIRIK
+365 
-373 GENGNYFANDI
+373 
-384 NDYFSLLSCLPDY
+384 DYFSLLSCLPDY
-397 YNELAEFESQK
+397 YNELAEFETQK

-422 LLTQC
+422 LLAQC
-427 QTMLSSDYLASAFKD
+427 QTMLSSDYLASAFED
-442 KINSLQNAD
+442 KINSLQNAG
-451 TLTKKQADSYL
+451 TLTKKQSDSYL

-477 QSLSEKLS
+477 QTLSEKLS
-485 ALKGSEKND
+485 ALKGNGKND

-507 HYLIQSQVGDFRST
+507 HYLIQSQVGDFRSVK
-521 NEIEERLFT
+521 EIEERLFT

-562 EEMLSYLNKAMQ
+562 KEMLSYLSKAMR

-591 TSMEEFSSPAF
+591 ESMEEFSSPAF

-718 TLAQVTQ
+718 TLSQVTQ

-767 LAEKKAGDKF
+767 LAKKKAGDEF

-783 RFVLETGPAPFPVIE
+783 RFILETGPAPFPIIE
-798 KYVLENY
+798 KYVLEKY

>member
-1 MLDIKF
+1 MKKFLHNKYRILIFIFCFFFLFSIVFFKKIEPTLENKQFERFTDSIFTSELSSNTLNLHYTLAHPETFGINDYKISLGSINEKAHSHSFSKLKSNQKRLKKFHYQNLSKENQLTYDILSLEFSTQLSGENFFWLQEPLSPHLGISSQLPILLAEYTFRTGNDIK
-7 LRQNPDVVKENI
+7 
-19 KKKFQ
+19 
-24 DEKLPLVDEV
+24 
-34 IELDKRNREIKG
+34 
-46 EVEALR
+46 
-52 AEKNKVS
+52 
-59 KEIGACMAHGEKEKA
+59 
-74 EELKKKV
+74 
-81 QENAARM
+81 
-88 EELSAEEKEVEAK
+88 
-101 IKKDMMVIPNI
+101 
-112 IDPSVPIGK
+112 
-121 DDSQNVEIEKFGEP
+121 
-135 VVPDFEIPYHTEI
+135 
-148 MEKFNG
+148 
-154 IDLESAGKVAGN
+154 
-166 GFYYLMGDIAR
+166 
-177 LHSAVISYARDFMID
+177 
-192 RGFTYCI
+192 
-199 PPFMIRSNV
+199 
-208 VTGVMSFAEMDSMM
+208 
-222 YKIEGED
+222 
-229 LYLIGTSEHSMIGKF
+229 
-244 IDTMLDEAELP
+244 
-255 KTLTSYSPCFRKEK
+255 
-269 GAHGI
+269 
-274 EERGVY
+274 
-280 RIHQFEKQEMIV
+280 
-292 VCKPEESKE
+292 
-301 WYDKLWKNTVDLFRS
+301 
-316 LDIPVRTLECCSGDL
+316 
-331 ADLKV
+331 
-336 KSCDVEAWSPRQKKY
+336 
-351 FEVGSCSN
+351 
-359 LGDAQA
+359 
-365 RRLRIRIK
+365 
-373 GENGNYFANDI
+373 
-384 NDYFSLLSCLPDY
+384 DYFSLLSCLPDY

-422 LLTQC
+422 LLAQC

-442 KINSLQNAD
+442 KINSLQNAG

-485 ALKGSEKND
+485 ALKGNGKND

-507 HYLIQSQVGDFRST
+507 HYLIQSQVGDFRSVK
-521 NEIEERLFT
+521 EIEERLFT

-562 EEMLSYLNKAMQ
+562 KEMLSYLSKTMR

-591 TSMEEFSSPAF
+591 ESMEEFSSPAF

-767 LAEKKAGDKF
+767 LAKKKAGDTF

-798 KYVLENY
+798 KYVLEKY

>member
-1 MLDIKF
+1 MKKFLHNKYRILIFIFCFFFLFSIVFFKKIEPTLENKQFERFTDSIFTSELSSNTLNLHYTLAHPETFGINDYKISLGSINEKAHSHSFSNLKSNQKRLKKFHYQNLSKENQLTYDILSLEFSTQLSGENFFWLQEPLSPHLGISSQLPILLAEYTFRTGNDIK
-7 LRQNPDVVKENI
+7 
-19 KKKFQ
+19 
-24 DEKLPLVDEV
+24 
-34 IELDKRNREIKG
+34 
-46 EVEALR
+46 
-52 AEKNKVS
+52 
-59 KEIGACMAHGEKEKA
+59 
-74 EELKKKV
+74 
-81 QENAARM
+81 
-88 EELSAEEKEVEAK
+88 
-101 IKKDMMVIPNI
+101 
-112 IDPSVPIGK
+112 
-121 DDSQNVEIEKFGEP
+121 
-135 VVPDFEIPYHTEI
+135 
-148 MEKFNG
+148 
-154 IDLESAGKVAGN
+154 
-166 GFYYLMGDIAR
+166 
-177 LHSAVISYARDFMID
+177 
-192 RGFTYCI
+192 
-199 PPFMIRSNV
+199 
-208 VTGVMSFAEMDSMM
+208 
-222 YKIEGED
+222 
-229 LYLIGTSEHSMIGKF
+229 
-244 IDTMLDEAELP
+244 
-255 KTLTSYSPCFRKEK
+255 
-269 GAHGI
+269 
-274 EERGVY
+274 
-280 RIHQFEKQEMIV
+280 
-292 VCKPEESKE
+292 
-301 WYDKLWKNTVDLFRS
+301 
-316 LDIPVRTLECCSGDL
+316 
-331 ADLKV
+331 
-336 KSCDVEAWSPRQKKY
+336 
-351 FEVGSCSN
+351 
-359 LGDAQA
+359 
-365 RRLRIRIK
+365 
-373 GENGNYFANDI
+373 
-384 NDYFSLLSCLPDY
+384 DYFSLLSCLPDY
-397 YNELAEFESQK
+397 YNELAEFETQK

-422 LLTQC
+422 LLAQC
-427 QTMLSSDYLASAFKD
+427 QTMLSSDYLASAFED
-442 KINSLQNAD
+442 KINSLQTAG

-485 ALKGSEKND
+485 ALKGSGKND

-507 HYLIQSQVGDFRST
+507 HYLIQSQVGDFRSVK
-521 NEIEERLFT
+521 EIEERLFT

-562 EEMLSYLNKAMQ
+562 KEMLSYLSKAMR

-591 TSMEEFSSPAF
+591 ESMEEFSSPAF

-767 LAEKKAGDKF
+767 LAEKKAGDEF

-783 RFVLETGPAPFPVIE
+783 RFILETGPAPFPIIE

>member
-1 MLDIKF
+1 MKNFLHNKYRILIFIFCFFLIFSIIFLKKIEPTLENKQFERFTDSIFTSELSSNTLNLHYTLAHPETFGINDYKISLGSINEKAHSHSFSKLKSNQKRLKKFHYQNLSKENQLTYDILSLEFSTQLSGENFFWLQEPLSPHLGISSQLPILLAEYTFRTGNDIK
-7 LRQNPDVVKENI
+7 
-19 KKKFQ
+19 
-24 DEKLPLVDEV
+24 
-34 IELDKRNREIKG
+34 
-46 EVEALR
+46 
-52 AEKNKVS
+52 
-59 KEIGACMAHGEKEKA
+59 
-74 EELKKKV
+74 
-81 QENAARM
+81 
-88 EELSAEEKEVEAK
+88 
-101 IKKDMMVIPNI
+101 
-112 IDPSVPIGK
+112 
-121 DDSQNVEIEKFGEP
+121 
-135 VVPDFEIPYHTEI
+135 
-148 MEKFNG
+148 
-154 IDLESAGKVAGN
+154 
-166 GFYYLMGDIAR
+166 
-177 LHSAVISYARDFMID
+177 
-192 RGFTYCI
+192 
-199 PPFMIRSNV
+199 
-208 VTGVMSFAEMDSMM
+208 
-222 YKIEGED
+222 
-229 LYLIGTSEHSMIGKF
+229 
-244 IDTMLDEAELP
+244 
-255 KTLTSYSPCFRKEK
+255 
-269 GAHGI
+269 
-274 EERGVY
+274 
-280 RIHQFEKQEMIV
+280 
-292 VCKPEESKE
+292 
-301 WYDKLWKNTVDLFRS
+301 
-316 LDIPVRTLECCSGDL
+316 
-331 ADLKV
+331 
-336 KSCDVEAWSPRQKKY
+336 
-351 FEVGSCSN
+351 
-359 LGDAQA
+359 
-365 RRLRIRIK
+365 
-373 GENGNYFANDI
+373 
-384 NDYFSLLSCLPDY
+384 DYFSLLSCLPDY

-422 LLTQC
+422 LLAQC

-442 KINSLQNAD
+442 KINSLQNAG

-485 ALKGSEKND
+485 ALKGNGKND

-507 HYLIQSQVGDFRST
+507 HYLIQSQVGDFRSVK
-521 NEIEERLFT
+521 EIEERLFT

-562 EEMLSYLNKAMQ
+562 KEMLSYLSKAMR

-591 TSMEEFSSPAF
+591 ESMEEFSSPAF

-783 RFVLETGPAPFPVIE
+783 RFILETGPAPFPIIE

>member
-1 MLDIKF
+1 MKNF
-7 LRQNPDVVKENI
+7 LHNKYRI
-19 KKKFQ
+19 LIFIFCFF
-24 DEKLPLVDEV
+24 LVFS
-34 IELDKRNREIKG
+34 IIF
-46 EVEALR
+46 
-52 AEKNKVS
+52 
-59 KEIGACMAHGEKEKA
+59 
-74 EELKKKV
+74 LKKIEPTL
-81 QENAARM
+81 ENKQF
-88 EELSAEEKEVEAK
+88 EHFTDSIFTSELSSNTLNLHYTLAH
-101 IKKDMMVIPNI
+101 P
-112 IDPSVPIGK
+112 
-121 DDSQNVEIEKFGEP
+121 EKFGIK
-135 VVPDFEIPYHTEI
+135 D
-148 MEKFNG
+148 
-154 IDLESAGKVAGN
+154 
-166 GFYYLMGDIAR
+166 
-177 LHSAVISYARDFMID
+177 
-192 RGFTYCI
+192 
-199 PPFMIRSNV
+199 
-208 VTGVMSFAEMDSMM
+208 
-222 YKIEGED
+222 YKISLGSMNEKA
-229 LYLIGTSEHSMIGKF
+229 HSNSFSKLKSNQKRLKNF
-244 IDTMLDEAELP
+244 HYQKL
-255 KTLTSYSPCFRKEK
+255 
-269 GAHGI
+269 
-274 EERGVY
+274 
-280 RIHQFEKQEMIV
+280 
-292 VCKPEESKE
+292 SKE
-301 WYDKLWKNTVDLFRS
+301 NQLTYDILS
-316 LDIPVRTLECCSGDL
+316 LEFSTQLS
-331 ADLKV
+331 
-336 KSCDVEAWSPRQKKY
+336 
-351 FEVGSCSN
+351 
-359 LGDAQA
+359 
-365 RRLRIRIK
+365 
-373 GENGNYFANDI
+373 GENFFWLQEPLSPHLGISSQLPILLAEYTFRTGNDI
-384 NDYFSLLSCLPDY
+384 KDYFSLLSCLPDY

-649 NQNPAPIRNLLG
+649 SQNPAPIRNLLG

-783 RFVLETGPAPFPVIE
+783 RFILETGPAPFPIIE

>member
-1 MLDIKF
+1 MKNFLHNKYRILIFIFCFFFLFSIVFLKKIEPTLENKQFERFTDSIFTSELSSNTLNLHYTLAHPETFGINDYKISLGSINEKAHSHSFSKLKSNQKRLKKFHYQNLSKENQLTYDILSLEFSTQLSGEKFFWLQEPLSPHLGISSQLPILLAEYTFRTGNDIK
-7 LRQNPDVVKENI
+7 
-19 KKKFQ
+19 
-24 DEKLPLVDEV
+24 
-34 IELDKRNREIKG
+34 
-46 EVEALR
+46 
-52 AEKNKVS
+52 
-59 KEIGACMAHGEKEKA
+59 
-74 EELKKKV
+74 
-81 QENAARM
+81 
-88 EELSAEEKEVEAK
+88 
-101 IKKDMMVIPNI
+101 
-112 IDPSVPIGK
+112 
-121 DDSQNVEIEKFGEP
+121 
-135 VVPDFEIPYHTEI
+135 
-148 MEKFNG
+148 
-154 IDLESAGKVAGN
+154 
-166 GFYYLMGDIAR
+166 
-177 LHSAVISYARDFMID
+177 
-192 RGFTYCI
+192 
-199 PPFMIRSNV
+199 
-208 VTGVMSFAEMDSMM
+208 
-222 YKIEGED
+222 
-229 LYLIGTSEHSMIGKF
+229 
-244 IDTMLDEAELP
+244 
-255 KTLTSYSPCFRKEK
+255 
-269 GAHGI
+269 
-274 EERGVY
+274 
-280 RIHQFEKQEMIV
+280 
-292 VCKPEESKE
+292 
-301 WYDKLWKNTVDLFRS
+301 
-316 LDIPVRTLECCSGDL
+316 
-331 ADLKV
+331 
-336 KSCDVEAWSPRQKKY
+336 
-351 FEVGSCSN
+351 
-359 LGDAQA
+359 
-365 RRLRIRIK
+365 
-373 GENGNYFANDI
+373 
-384 NDYFSLLSCLPDY
+384 DYFSLLSCLPDY
-397 YNELAEFESQK
+397 YNELAEFETQK
-408 AKRGLFMSDASLER
+408 AKHGLFMSDASLER
-422 LLTQC
+422 LLAQC
-427 QTMLSSDYLASAFKD
+427 QTMLSSDYLASAFED
-442 KINSLQNAD
+442 KINSLQNAG
-451 TLTKKQADSYL
+451 TLTKKQTDSYL

-477 QSLSEKLS
+477 QTLSEKLS
-485 ALKGSEKND
+485 ALKGSGKND

-507 HYLIQSQVGDFRST
+507 HYLIQSQVGDFRSVK
-521 NEIEERLFT
+521 EIEERLFT

-562 EEMLSYLNKAMQ
+562 EEMLSYLSKAMR

-591 TSMEEFSSPAF
+591 ESMEEFSSPAF

-767 LAEKKAGDKF
+767 LAEKNAGDKF
-777 DKKEFH
+777 DKKDFH

>member
-1 MLDIKF
+1 MKNFLHNKYRILIFIFCFFLIFSIIFLKRIEPTLENKQFERFTDSIFTSELSSNTLNLHYTLAHPETFGINDYKISLGSMNEDAHSHSFSKLKSNQKRLKKFHYQNLSKENQLTYDILSLEFSTQLSGENFFWLQEPLSPHLGISSQLPILLAEYTFRTGNDIK
-7 LRQNPDVVKENI
+7 
-19 KKKFQ
+19 
-24 DEKLPLVDEV
+24 
-34 IELDKRNREIKG
+34 
-46 EVEALR
+46 
-52 AEKNKVS
+52 
-59 KEIGACMAHGEKEKA
+59 
-74 EELKKKV
+74 
-81 QENAARM
+81 
-88 EELSAEEKEVEAK
+88 
-101 IKKDMMVIPNI
+101 
-112 IDPSVPIGK
+112 
-121 DDSQNVEIEKFGEP
+121 
-135 VVPDFEIPYHTEI
+135 
-148 MEKFNG
+148 
-154 IDLESAGKVAGN
+154 
-166 GFYYLMGDIAR
+166 
-177 LHSAVISYARDFMID
+177 
-192 RGFTYCI
+192 
-199 PPFMIRSNV
+199 
-208 VTGVMSFAEMDSMM
+208 
-222 YKIEGED
+222 
-229 LYLIGTSEHSMIGKF
+229 
-244 IDTMLDEAELP
+244 
-255 KTLTSYSPCFRKEK
+255 
-269 GAHGI
+269 
-274 EERGVY
+274 
-280 RIHQFEKQEMIV
+280 
-292 VCKPEESKE
+292 
-301 WYDKLWKNTVDLFRS
+301 
-316 LDIPVRTLECCSGDL
+316 
-331 ADLKV
+331 
-336 KSCDVEAWSPRQKKY
+336 
-351 FEVGSCSN
+351 
-359 LGDAQA
+359 
-365 RRLRIRIK
+365 
-373 GENGNYFANDI
+373 
-384 NDYFSLLSCLPDY
+384 DYFSLLSCLPDY

-408 AKRGLFMSDASLER
+408 AKRGLFMSDASLDR
-422 LLTQC
+422 LLAQC
-427 QTMLSSDYLASAFKD
+427 QTMLSSDYLASAFED
-442 KINSLQNAD
+442 KINSLQNAG
-451 TLTKKQADSYL
+451 TLTKKQEDSYL

-485 ALKGSEKND
+485 ALKGNGKND

-507 HYLIQSQVGDFRST
+507 HYLIQSQVGDFRSVK
-521 NEIEERLFT
+521 EIEERLFT

-562 EEMLSYLNKAMQ
+562 KEMLSYLSKAMR

-591 TSMEEFSSPAF
+591 ESMEEFSSPAF

-693 LLWQNRSISLCLYS
+693 LLWQNRSISLFLYS

>member
-1 MLDIKF
+1 MKNFLHNKYRILIFIFCFFLVFSIIFLKKIEPTLENKQFERFTDSIFTSELSSNTLNLHYTLAHPETFGINDYKISLGSINEKAHSHSFSKLKSNQKRLKKFHYQNLSKENQLTYDILSLEFSTQLSGENFFWLQEPLSPHLGISSQLPILLAEYTFRTGNDIK
-7 LRQNPDVVKENI
+7 
-19 KKKFQ
+19 
-24 DEKLPLVDEV
+24 
-34 IELDKRNREIKG
+34 
-46 EVEALR
+46 
-52 AEKNKVS
+52 
-59 KEIGACMAHGEKEKA
+59 
-74 EELKKKV
+74 
-81 QENAARM
+81 
-88 EELSAEEKEVEAK
+88 
-101 IKKDMMVIPNI
+101 
-112 IDPSVPIGK
+112 
-121 DDSQNVEIEKFGEP
+121 
-135 VVPDFEIPYHTEI
+135 
-148 MEKFNG
+148 
-154 IDLESAGKVAGN
+154 
-166 GFYYLMGDIAR
+166 
-177 LHSAVISYARDFMID
+177 
-192 RGFTYCI
+192 
-199 PPFMIRSNV
+199 
-208 VTGVMSFAEMDSMM
+208 
-222 YKIEGED
+222 
-229 LYLIGTSEHSMIGKF
+229 
-244 IDTMLDEAELP
+244 
-255 KTLTSYSPCFRKEK
+255 
-269 GAHGI
+269 
-274 EERGVY
+274 
-280 RIHQFEKQEMIV
+280 
-292 VCKPEESKE
+292 
-301 WYDKLWKNTVDLFRS
+301 
-316 LDIPVRTLECCSGDL
+316 
-331 ADLKV
+331 
-336 KSCDVEAWSPRQKKY
+336 
-351 FEVGSCSN
+351 
-359 LGDAQA
+359 
-365 RRLRIRIK
+365 
-373 GENGNYFANDI
+373 
-384 NDYFSLLSCLPDY
+384 DYFSLLSCLPDY
-397 YNELAEFESQK
+397 YNELAEFEFQK
-408 AKRGLFMSDASLER
+408 AKRGLFMSDSSLER
-422 LLTQC
+422 LLAQC
-427 QTMLSSDYLASAFKD
+427 QTMLSSDYLASAFED
-442 KINSLQNAD
+442 KINSLQNAG
-451 TLTKKQADSYL
+451 TLTKKQAASYL

-485 ALKGSEKND
+485 TLKGNGKND
-494 RGLAGFPDGTAYY
+494 KGLAGFPDGTAYY
-507 HYLIQSQVGDFRST
+507 HYLIQSQVGDFRSIK
-521 NEIEERLFT
+521 EIEERLFT

-562 EEMLSYLNKAMQ
+562 KEMLSYLSKAMR

-591 TSMEEFSSPAF
+591 ESMEEFSSPAF

-718 TLAQVTQ
+718 TLSQVTQ

-767 LAEKKAGDKF
+767 LAEKKAGDEF

-783 RFVLETGPAPFPVIE
+783 RFVLETGPAPFPIIE

>member
-1 MLDIKF
+1 MKNF
-7 LRQNPDVVKENI
+7 LHNKYRILIFIFCFFLIFSIIFLKRIEPTLENKQFERFTDSI
-19 KKKFQ
+19 FT
-24 DEKLPLVDEV
+24 
-34 IELDKRNREIKG
+34 
-46 EVEALR
+46 
-52 AEKNKVS
+52 S
-59 KEIGACMAHGEKEKA
+59 
-74 EELKKKV
+74 
-81 QENAARM
+81 
-88 EELSAEEKEVEAK
+88 ELSSNTLNLHYTLAH
-101 IKKDMMVIPNI
+101 P
-112 IDPSVPIGK
+112 
-121 DDSQNVEIEKFGEP
+121 EKFGIN
-135 VVPDFEIPYHTEI
+135 D
-148 MEKFNG
+148 
-154 IDLESAGKVAGN
+154 
-166 GFYYLMGDIAR
+166 
-177 LHSAVISYARDFMID
+177 
-192 RGFTYCI
+192 
-199 PPFMIRSNV
+199 
-208 VTGVMSFAEMDSMM
+208 
-222 YKIEGED
+222 YKISLGSMNEKA
-229 LYLIGTSEHSMIGKF
+229 HSHSFSKLKSNQKRLKKF
-244 IDTMLDEAELP
+244 HYQNL
-255 KTLTSYSPCFRKEK
+255 
-269 GAHGI
+269 
-274 EERGVY
+274 
-280 RIHQFEKQEMIV
+280 
-292 VCKPEESKE
+292 SKE
-301 WYDKLWKNTVDLFRS
+301 NQLTYDILS
-316 LDIPVRTLECCSGDL
+316 LEFSTQLS
-331 ADLKV
+331 
-336 KSCDVEAWSPRQKKY
+336 
-351 FEVGSCSN
+351 
-359 LGDAQA
+359 
-365 RRLRIRIK
+365 
-373 GENGNYFANDI
+373 GENFFWLQEPLSPHLGISSQLPILLAEYTFRTGNDI
-384 NDYFSLLSCLPDY
+384 KDYFSLLSCLPDY

-422 LLTQC
+422 LLAQC
-427 QTMLSSDYLASAFKD
+427 QTMLSSDYLASAFED
-442 KINSLQNAD
+442 KINSLQNAG

-462 SLHEKLIHTCVIPSY
+462 SLHKKLIHTCVIPSY

-485 ALKGSEKND
+485 ALKGNGKND

-507 HYLIQSQVGDFRST
+507 HYLIQSQVGDFRSVK
-521 NEIEERLFT
+521 EIEERLFT

-562 EEMLSYLNKAMQ
+562 KEMLSYLSKAMR

-591 TSMEEFSSPAF
+591 ESMEEFSSPAF

-707 LLDIKIHEYGW
+707 LLDIKIHKYGW

-767 LAEKKAGDKF
+767 LAEKKAGDEF

-783 RFVLETGPAPFPVIE
+783 RFILETGPAPFPVIE

>member
-1 MLDIKF
+1 MKKFLHNKYRILIFIFCFFFLFSIVFFKKIEPTLENKQFERFTDSIFTSELSSNTLNLHYTLAHPETFGINDYKISLGSINEKAHSHSFSNLKSNQKRLKKFHYQNLSKENQLTYDILSLEFSTQLSGENFFWLQEPLSPHLGISSQLPILLAEYTFRTGNDIK
-7 LRQNPDVVKENI
+7 
-19 KKKFQ
+19 
-24 DEKLPLVDEV
+24 
-34 IELDKRNREIKG
+34 
-46 EVEALR
+46 
-52 AEKNKVS
+52 
-59 KEIGACMAHGEKEKA
+59 
-74 EELKKKV
+74 
-81 QENAARM
+81 
-88 EELSAEEKEVEAK
+88 
-101 IKKDMMVIPNI
+101 
-112 IDPSVPIGK
+112 
-121 DDSQNVEIEKFGEP
+121 
-135 VVPDFEIPYHTEI
+135 
-148 MEKFNG
+148 
-154 IDLESAGKVAGN
+154 
-166 GFYYLMGDIAR
+166 
-177 LHSAVISYARDFMID
+177 
-192 RGFTYCI
+192 
-199 PPFMIRSNV
+199 
-208 VTGVMSFAEMDSMM
+208 
-222 YKIEGED
+222 
-229 LYLIGTSEHSMIGKF
+229 
-244 IDTMLDEAELP
+244 
-255 KTLTSYSPCFRKEK
+255 
-269 GAHGI
+269 
-274 EERGVY
+274 
-280 RIHQFEKQEMIV
+280 
-292 VCKPEESKE
+292 
-301 WYDKLWKNTVDLFRS
+301 
-316 LDIPVRTLECCSGDL
+316 
-331 ADLKV
+331 
-336 KSCDVEAWSPRQKKY
+336 
-351 FEVGSCSN
+351 
-359 LGDAQA
+359 
-365 RRLRIRIK
+365 
-373 GENGNYFANDI
+373 
-384 NDYFSLLSCLPDY
+384 DYFSLLSCLPDY
-397 YNELAEFESQK
+397 YNELAEFETQK

-422 LLTQC
+422 LLAQC
-427 QTMLSSDYLASAFKD
+427 QTMLSSDYLASAFED
-442 KINSLQNAD
+442 KINSLQNAG

-485 ALKGSEKND
+485 ALKGSGKND

-507 HYLIQSQVGDFRST
+507 HYLIQSQVGDFRSVK
-521 NEIEERLFT
+521 EIEERLFT

-562 EEMLSYLNKAMQ
+562 KEMLSYLSKAMR

-591 TSMEEFSSPAF
+591 ESMEEFSSPAF

-767 LAEKKAGDKF
+767 LAEKKAGDEF

-783 RFVLETGPAPFPVIE
+783 RFILETGPAPFPIIE

>member
-1 MLDIKF
+1 MKNFLHNKYRILIFIFCFFLVFSIIFLKKIEPTLENKQFERFTDSIFTSELSSNTLNLHYTLAHPETFGINDYKISLGSINEKAHSHSFSKLKSNQKRLKKFHYQNLSKENQLTYDILSLEFSTQLSGENFFWLQEPLSPHLGISSQLPILLAEYTFRTGNDIK
-7 LRQNPDVVKENI
+7 
-19 KKKFQ
+19 
-24 DEKLPLVDEV
+24 
-34 IELDKRNREIKG
+34 
-46 EVEALR
+46 
-52 AEKNKVS
+52 
-59 KEIGACMAHGEKEKA
+59 
-74 EELKKKV
+74 
-81 QENAARM
+81 
-88 EELSAEEKEVEAK
+88 
-101 IKKDMMVIPNI
+101 
-112 IDPSVPIGK
+112 
-121 DDSQNVEIEKFGEP
+121 
-135 VVPDFEIPYHTEI
+135 
-148 MEKFNG
+148 
-154 IDLESAGKVAGN
+154 
-166 GFYYLMGDIAR
+166 
-177 LHSAVISYARDFMID
+177 
-192 RGFTYCI
+192 
-199 PPFMIRSNV
+199 
-208 VTGVMSFAEMDSMM
+208 
-222 YKIEGED
+222 
-229 LYLIGTSEHSMIGKF
+229 
-244 IDTMLDEAELP
+244 
-255 KTLTSYSPCFRKEK
+255 
-269 GAHGI
+269 
-274 EERGVY
+274 
-280 RIHQFEKQEMIV
+280 
-292 VCKPEESKE
+292 
-301 WYDKLWKNTVDLFRS
+301 
-316 LDIPVRTLECCSGDL
+316 
-331 ADLKV
+331 
-336 KSCDVEAWSPRQKKY
+336 
-351 FEVGSCSN
+351 
-359 LGDAQA
+359 
-365 RRLRIRIK
+365 
-373 GENGNYFANDI
+373 
-384 NDYFSLLSCLPDY
+384 DYFSLLSCLPDY
-397 YNELAEFESQK
+397 YNELAEFEFQK
-408 AKRGLFMSDASLER
+408 AKRGLFMSDSSLER
-422 LLTQC
+422 LLAQC
-427 QTMLSSDYLASAFKD
+427 QTMLSSDYLASAFED
-442 KINSLQNAD
+442 KINSLQNAG

-485 ALKGSEKND
+485 TLKGNGKND
-494 RGLAGFPDGTAYY
+494 KGLAGFPDGTAYY
-507 HYLIQSQVGDFRST
+507 HYLIQSQVGDFRSIK
-521 NEIEERLFT
+521 EIEERLFT

-562 EEMLSYLNKAMQ
+562 EEMLSYLSKAMQ
-574 TDFPDLDSPKY
+574 TDFPDLDNPKY

-591 TSMEEFSSPAF
+591 ESMEEFSSPAF

-718 TLAQVTQ
+718 TLAQITQ

-767 LAEKKAGDKF
+767 LAKKKAGDEF

-783 RFVLETGPAPFPVIE
+783 RFILETGPAPFPIIE
-798 KYVLENY
+798 KYVLEKY

>member
-1 MLDIKF
+1 MKNFLHNKYRILIFIFCFFLIFSIIFLKKIEPTLENKQFERFTDSIFTSELSSNTLNLHYTLAHPETFGINDYKISLGSMNEDAHSHSFSKLKSNQKRLKKFHYQNLSKENQLTYDILSLEFSTQLSGENFFWLQEPLSPHLGISSQLPILLAEYTFRTGNDIK
-7 LRQNPDVVKENI
+7 
-19 KKKFQ
+19 
-24 DEKLPLVDEV
+24 
-34 IELDKRNREIKG
+34 
-46 EVEALR
+46 
-52 AEKNKVS
+52 
-59 KEIGACMAHGEKEKA
+59 
-74 EELKKKV
+74 
-81 QENAARM
+81 
-88 EELSAEEKEVEAK
+88 
-101 IKKDMMVIPNI
+101 
-112 IDPSVPIGK
+112 
-121 DDSQNVEIEKFGEP
+121 
-135 VVPDFEIPYHTEI
+135 
-148 MEKFNG
+148 
-154 IDLESAGKVAGN
+154 
-166 GFYYLMGDIAR
+166 
-177 LHSAVISYARDFMID
+177 
-192 RGFTYCI
+192 
-199 PPFMIRSNV
+199 
-208 VTGVMSFAEMDSMM
+208 
-222 YKIEGED
+222 
-229 LYLIGTSEHSMIGKF
+229 
-244 IDTMLDEAELP
+244 
-255 KTLTSYSPCFRKEK
+255 
-269 GAHGI
+269 
-274 EERGVY
+274 
-280 RIHQFEKQEMIV
+280 
-292 VCKPEESKE
+292 
-301 WYDKLWKNTVDLFRS
+301 
-316 LDIPVRTLECCSGDL
+316 
-331 ADLKV
+331 
-336 KSCDVEAWSPRQKKY
+336 
-351 FEVGSCSN
+351 
-359 LGDAQA
+359 
-365 RRLRIRIK
+365 
-373 GENGNYFANDI
+373 
-384 NDYFSLLSCLPDY
+384 DYFSLLSCLPDY

-422 LLTQC
+422 LLAQC
-427 QTMLSSDYLASAFKD
+427 QTMLSSDYLASAFED
-442 KINSLQNAD
+442 KINSLQNAG
-451 TLTKKQADSYL
+451 TLTKKQTDSYL

-485 ALKGSEKND
+485 ALKGNGKND

-507 HYLIQSQVGDFRST
+507 HYLIQSQVGDFRSVK
-521 NEIEERLFT
+521 EIEERLFT

-562 EEMLSYLNKAMQ
+562 KEMLSYLSKAMR

-591 TSMEEFSSPAF
+591 ESMEEFSSPAF

-767 LAEKKAGDKF
+767 LAEKKAGDEF

-783 RFVLETGPAPFPVIE
+783 RFILETGPAPFPVIE

>member
-1 MLDIKF
+1 MKNFLHNKYRILIFIFCFFLIFSIIFLKRIEPTLENKQFERFTDSIFTSELSSNTLNLHYTLAHPETFGINDYKISLGSMNEDAHSHSFSKLKSNQKRLKKFHYQNLSKENQLTYDILSLEFSTQLSGENFFWLQEPLSPHLGISSQLPILLAEYTFRTGNDIK
-7 LRQNPDVVKENI
+7 
-19 KKKFQ
+19 
-24 DEKLPLVDEV
+24 
-34 IELDKRNREIKG
+34 
-46 EVEALR
+46 
-52 AEKNKVS
+52 
-59 KEIGACMAHGEKEKA
+59 
-74 EELKKKV
+74 
-81 QENAARM
+81 
-88 EELSAEEKEVEAK
+88 
-101 IKKDMMVIPNI
+101 
-112 IDPSVPIGK
+112 
-121 DDSQNVEIEKFGEP
+121 
-135 VVPDFEIPYHTEI
+135 
-148 MEKFNG
+148 
-154 IDLESAGKVAGN
+154 
-166 GFYYLMGDIAR
+166 
-177 LHSAVISYARDFMID
+177 
-192 RGFTYCI
+192 
-199 PPFMIRSNV
+199 
-208 VTGVMSFAEMDSMM
+208 
-222 YKIEGED
+222 
-229 LYLIGTSEHSMIGKF
+229 
-244 IDTMLDEAELP
+244 
-255 KTLTSYSPCFRKEK
+255 
-269 GAHGI
+269 
-274 EERGVY
+274 
-280 RIHQFEKQEMIV
+280 
-292 VCKPEESKE
+292 
-301 WYDKLWKNTVDLFRS
+301 
-316 LDIPVRTLECCSGDL
+316 
-331 ADLKV
+331 
-336 KSCDVEAWSPRQKKY
+336 
-351 FEVGSCSN
+351 
-359 LGDAQA
+359 
-365 RRLRIRIK
+365 
-373 GENGNYFANDI
+373 
-384 NDYFSLLSCLPDY
+384 DYFSLLSCLPDY

-408 AKRGLFMSDASLER
+408 AKRGLFMSDASLDR
-422 LLTQC
+422 LLAQC
-427 QTMLSSDYLASAFKD
+427 QTMLSSDYLASAFED
-442 KINSLQNAD
+442 KINSLQNAG
-451 TLTKKQADSYL
+451 TLTKKQEDSYL

-485 ALKGSEKND
+485 ALKGNGKND

-507 HYLIQSQVGDFRST
+507 HYLIQSQVGDFRSVK
-521 NEIEERLFT
+521 EIEERLFT

-562 EEMLSYLNKAMQ
+562 KEMLSYLSKAMR

-591 TSMEEFSSPAF
+591 ESMEEFSSPAF

-783 RFVLETGPAPFPVIE
+783 RFILETGPAPFPIIE

>member
-1 MLDIKF
+1 MKKFLHNKYRILIFIFCFFFLFSIVFFKKIEPTLENKQFERFTDSIFTSELSSNTLNLHYTLAHPETFGINDYKISLGSINEKAHSHSFSNLKSNQKRLKKFHYQNLSKENQLTYDILSLEFSTQLSGENFFWLQEPLSPHLGISSQLPILLAEYTFRTGNDIK
-7 LRQNPDVVKENI
+7 
-19 KKKFQ
+19 
-24 DEKLPLVDEV
+24 
-34 IELDKRNREIKG
+34 
-46 EVEALR
+46 
-52 AEKNKVS
+52 
-59 KEIGACMAHGEKEKA
+59 
-74 EELKKKV
+74 
-81 QENAARM
+81 
-88 EELSAEEKEVEAK
+88 
-101 IKKDMMVIPNI
+101 
-112 IDPSVPIGK
+112 
-121 DDSQNVEIEKFGEP
+121 
-135 VVPDFEIPYHTEI
+135 
-148 MEKFNG
+148 
-154 IDLESAGKVAGN
+154 
-166 GFYYLMGDIAR
+166 
-177 LHSAVISYARDFMID
+177 
-192 RGFTYCI
+192 
-199 PPFMIRSNV
+199 
-208 VTGVMSFAEMDSMM
+208 
-222 YKIEGED
+222 
-229 LYLIGTSEHSMIGKF
+229 
-244 IDTMLDEAELP
+244 
-255 KTLTSYSPCFRKEK
+255 
-269 GAHGI
+269 
-274 EERGVY
+274 
-280 RIHQFEKQEMIV
+280 
-292 VCKPEESKE
+292 
-301 WYDKLWKNTVDLFRS
+301 
-316 LDIPVRTLECCSGDL
+316 
-331 ADLKV
+331 
-336 KSCDVEAWSPRQKKY
+336 
-351 FEVGSCSN
+351 
-359 LGDAQA
+359 
-365 RRLRIRIK
+365 
-373 GENGNYFANDI
+373 
-384 NDYFSLLSCLPDY
+384 DYFSLLSCLPDY
-397 YNELAEFESQK
+397 YNELAEFETQK

-422 LLTQC
+422 LLAQC
-427 QTMLSSDYLASAFKD
+427 QTMLSSDYLASAFED
-442 KINSLQNAD
+442 KINSLQNAG

-485 ALKGSEKND
+485 ALKGNGKND

-507 HYLIQSQVGDFRST
+507 HYLIQSQVGDFRSVK
-521 NEIEERLFT
+521 EIEERLFT

-562 EEMLSYLNKAMQ
+562 KEMLSYLSKAMR

-591 TSMEEFSSPAF
+591 ESMEEFSSPAF

-767 LAEKKAGDKF
+767 LAEKKAGDEF

-783 RFVLETGPAPFPVIE
+783 RFILETGPAPFPIIE